1 MHENRMRRSAT
12 SEMLD
17 ALDDSGPHT
26 LMSYPPSNR
35 IVSLSDISD
44 STSIHRSHPHQM
56 AEMIHR
62 KKVSAFLG
70 TNVDR
75 QNFAERPHMARDSC
89 KSVLMCGVIV
99 LSAIVLSGCES
110 LTIPDTSSLFFP
122 GFQKSEVFGFV
133 AGLGTTFAAVPD
145 LVGMFRRRSSKGINP
160 TMASIIGVFQIVWIY
175 YGLLIVS
182 RPVIA
187 WNLLGVIINFMTVGA
202 YLRFARRAT

>member
-1 MHENRMRRSAT
+1 
-12 SEMLD
+12 
-17 ALDDSGPHT
+17 
-26 LMSYPPSNR
+26 
-35 IVSLSDISD
+35 
-44 STSIHRSHPHQM
+44 M
-56 AEMIHR
+56 AAIING
-62 KKVSAFLG
+62 KKVWAFLG

-75 QNFAERPHMARDSC
+75 QNLMEGPHMTRDSC

-110 LTIPDTSSLFFP
+110 LAIPDTSSLFFP

-145 LVGMFRRRSSKGINP
+145 LIGMFRRRSSKGINP

-187 WNLLGVIINFMTVGA
+187 WNLLGVIINFLTVGA
-202 YLRFARRAT
+202 YLRFARRET